1 MSVTDPIADMLT
13 AIRNAAR
20 AQHKRLDIPASNLKK
35 AVLEVLQREKY
46 ISSYRVVA
54 DARQGILRVYLKY
67 SADEKSVITGIERV
81 STPGRR
87 VYVGSDEIPRVQ
99 GGLGTSV
106 LSTPRGV
113 MTDKEARQ
121 AKLGGELLCRIW

>member
-13 AIRNAAR
+13 AIRNAVR
-20 AQHKRLDIPASNLKK
+20 AGHKRVDIPASSLKRS
-35 AVLEVLQREKY
+35 LLDVLQREKY
-46 ISSYRVVA
+46 IGNYRVLN
-54 DARQGILRVYLKY
+54 DGRQGLLRVYLKY
-67 SADEKSVITGIERV
+67 DNDENSVISGIERV
-81 STPGRR
+81 SKPGRR
-87 VYVGSDEIPRVQ
+87 VYVGMDEIPRVQ

-106 LSTPRGV
+106 LSTPKGV

>member
-13 AIRNAAR
+13 AIRNASR
-20 AQHKRLDIPASNLKK
+20 AGHKRLDIPASNVKRSM
-35 AVLEVLQREKY
+35 LEVLQREKY
-46 ISSYRVVA
+46 ISSYRTVA
-54 DARQGILRVYLKY
+54 DGRQGILRVYLKY
-67 SADEKSVITGIERV
+67 DTDEKSVITGIERV

-99 GGLGTSV
+99 GGLGTSL

-121 AKLGGELLCRIW
+121 AKLGGELLCRVW